1 MANPDNNLNQQK
13 RFRWRNFFFVFFF
26 LLVVALSS
34 LIGFLI
40 PVVSRFALLEAILA
54 LSPTD
59 AFVGES
65 NLLVLG
71 IDEADAIHR
80 SDTIMVVHLNPTER
94 KAYVVSI
101 PRDTLVVI
109 PGRGLDKINHA
120 FAFGGVKLTK
130 QTVENFLGIDIQ
142 NYVTVNIRGL
152 ANIVDNLG
160 GITVNVDK
168 RMYYIDY
175 AGGLYIDLWPG
186 TQRLN
191 GKNAVAYVRFRHD
204 GEGDFGRMR
213 RQQQFLSAIATE
225 LMNRNNLLKSPRLF
239 LQLLSM
245 LDSNLSSR
253 QMLGTALAIRG
264 AYECSQ
270 VQMTSIPGQDEII
283 NGIYYYKPNAEEVGK
298 ISEQFLMQKIP
309 LTGGNR
315 TWPEPLPEKQS

>member
-1 MANPDNNLNQQK
+1 
-13 RFRWRNFFFVFFF
+13 
-26 LLVVALSS
+26 
-34 LIGFLI
+34 
-40 PVVSRFALLEAILA
+40 LA

-71 IDEADAIHR
+71 IDEANAIHR
-80 SDTIMVVHLNPTER
+80 SDTIMVVHINPIEHQ
-94 KAYVVSI
+94 AFVVSI

-120 FAFGGVKLTK
+120 FAFGGVELTK
-130 QTVENFLGIDIQ
+130 QTVENFLGIEIQ

-152 ANIVDNLG
+152 ANIIDELG

-168 RMYYIDY
+168 RMYYVDY
-175 AGGLYIDLWPG
+175 AGGLYINLWPG

-204 GEGDFGRMR
+204 GEGDLGRMH

-225 LMNRNNLLKSPRLF
+225 LMNRNNLFKSPRLF

-245 LDSNLSSR
+245 LNSNLSSR

-264 AYECSQ
+264 AYECNQ

-283 NGIYYYKPNAEEVGK
+283 NGIYYYKPNAEAVSK
-298 ISEQFLMQKIP
+298 ITEKFLMQKTA
-309 LTGGNR
+309 LTGGAKDWAKIPPQKN
-315 TWPEPLPEKQS
+315 S